1 MVRMAENESGKLAQV
16 QAAAAAMPEA
26 WRRTEL
32 ARHPDRPYPMDFI
45 EALFT
50 DFSEIHGDRRFGDD
64 PAMACGMARFHGCPV
79 LVVANLK
86 GRTLK
91 DRLARKFGS
100 PDPEGYRKAL
110 RAMKIA
116 EKFDRPIF
124 TFLDLAGANPG
135 IGAEERGQGEAIARN
150 LLEMSRL
157 RVPTIATVTGE
168 GGSGGALALAVA
180 DRVLMLE
187 NAIYT
192 VISPEGCASIM
203 WKDASKKQQAA
214 AALQYTAFSA
224 KDLGCVDDVLAEP
237 EGGTHLDPASAMG
250 MIDERLRFHLAQL
263 DAMPMEQLLQ
273 ERYRKFRN
281 IAQCY
286 TTAE

>member
-1 MVRMAENESGKLAQV
+1 MAEHEISRAGQI
-16 QAAAAAMPEA
+16 QAAAAPVPEA
-26 WRRTEL
+26 WQKTEL
-32 ARHPDRPYPMDFI
+32 ARHPQRPYPMDFI

-50 DFSEIHGDRRFGDD
+50 DFSEIHGDRAFGDD
-64 PAMACGMARFHGCPV
+64 AAMACGMAYFHGDPV
-79 LVVANLK
+79 MVIGNLK

-91 DRLARKFGS
+91 ERVARKFGS

-110 RAMKIA
+110 RCMKIA
-116 EKFDRPIF
+116 EKFGRPIF

-157 RVPTIATVTGE
+157 RVPTVATITGE

-187 NAIYT
+187 NAIYS

-214 AALQYTAFSA
+214 AALKYTA
-224 KDLGCVDDVLAEP
+224 KDVQILGCVDDVLPEP
-237 EGGTHLDPASAMG
+237 EGGTQNDPTAAMAIVDEKLRYHLG
-250 MIDERLRFHLAQL
+250 TLRALPIEEL
-263 DAMPMEQLLQ
+263 LEQ
-273 ERYRKFRN
+273 RYHKFRN
-281 IAQCY
+281 IAQFY
-286 TTAE
+286 TTA